1 MGRWYYRPAMI
12 VTLPDGSRLELP
24 DGATGHDAA
33 AAIGPGLAKAA
44 VAVRVGDEVRDLARP
59 LADGDA
65 IEIVTPKSGADYL
78 YVMRH
83 SAAHVMAE
91 AVQSMVPGT
100 KLGFGP
106 PIDDGF
112 YYDFDPPR
120 PLTEEDF
127 PAIEAAMGRLIGAA
141 SPFQRTVMSVAGA
154 REYFAERG
162 EDYKVN
168 QVDELAGR
176 GEATVSLYRDGDF
189 VDLCQGPHLHDTGRI
204 GAVKVLSLAGAYWR
218 GSEKNPQLTRVYA
231 TAFPTAAEL
240 ETHLAALEEARAR
253 DHRRLGRELGIFHFD
268 DAGPG
273 FPFFLPNGMVV
284 VNGIREAVRAD
295 LERMGYDEI
304 QTPTLLSE
312 ELWHRSGHWEH
323 YHDHMYFTDVDEGR
337 FALKPMNCPGAC
349 LVYRSHRRSYRDL
362 PIRYAELGHVHRHEL
377 SGVLHGL
384 FRVRAFTQDDAHIFC
399 RLDQVTEEVRAV
411 LDLIQG
417 FYARF
422 GLGDV
427 TLKLATRPEKASGA
441 PEMWDAAEEALRVA
455 LGDRP
460 HELKEGD
467 GAFYGPKI
475 DFHVAD
481 TMGRSWQLGTCQLDF
496 YMPERF
502 ELAYTSPEDTEERPV
517 MIHRAVTGSI
527 ERFLGILIENGA
539 GAFPFWLAPEQARV
553 LPVADRHAPYAE
565 RVRARLREGGLR
577 AEVDARGESVGRR
590 IRDGEIAKVPYLLV
604 VGDREA
610 ESGTA
615 SARARGEGDLG
626 AVPLE
631 ELAGRLA
638 DEARGG

>member
-1 MGRWYYRPAMI
+1 MT

-44 VAVRVGDEVRDLARP
+44 VAVKVGDEIRDLARP
-59 LADGDA
+59 LEDGDA
-65 IEIVTPKSGADYL
+65 IEIVTPRSGDDYL

-91 AVQSMVPGT
+91 AVQSLIPGT

-106 PIDDGF
+106 PIEDGF
-112 YYDFDPPR
+112 YYDFDAPR

-127 PAIEAAMGRLIGAA
+127 PAIEAEMARIIGAKA
-141 SPFQRTVMSVAGA
+141 PFRRSVMSIDDA
-154 REYFAERG
+154 RAYFAERG
-162 EDYKVN
+162 DPYKVD
-168 QVDELAGR
+168 QIDELER
-176 GEATVSLYRDGDF
+176 QGETSVSLYRQRDF
-189 VDLCQGPHLHDTGRI
+189 VDLCRGPHLQDTGRI
-204 GAVKVLSLAGAYWR
+204 GPVKLQSVAGAYWR
-218 GSEKNPQLTRVYA
+218 GSETNPQLTRVYA
-231 TAFPTAAEL
+231 TAFPTSKEL
-240 ETHLAALEEARAR
+240 EAHLAALEEARAR

-284 VNGIREAVRAD
+284 VNGIKAAVRQD
-295 LERMGYDEI
+295 LERLGYEEI
-304 QTPTLLSE
+304 ETPTLLSE
-312 ELWHRSGHWEH
+312 ELWHRSGHWDH
-323 YHDHMYFTDVDEGR
+323 YHEHMYFTDVDEGR

-349 LVYRSHRRSYRDL
+349 LVYRSRRRSYRDL
-362 PIRYAELGHVHRHEL
+362 PIRYAEFGHVHRHEL

-399 RLDQVTEEVRAV
+399 RLDQVTEEVRTV

-427 TLKLATRPEKASGA
+427 HLKLATRPEKASGA

-502 ELAYTSPEDTEERPV
+502 ELTYTSAEDVEERPV

-553 LPVADRHAPYAE
+553 LPVADRHAEHAG
-565 RVRARLREGGLR
+565 RVRARLRAEGLR
-577 AEVDARGESVGRR
+577 VNVDARGESVGRR
-590 IRDGEIAKVPYLLV
+590 IRDGELAKVPYLLV

-615 SARARGEGDLG
+615 SARARGRGDLG
-626 AVPLE
+626 ALPLD
-631 ELAGRLA
+631 ELAQRLA
-638 DEARGG
+638 DEARSG

>member
-1 MGRWYYRPAMI
+1 MNLM
-12 VTLPDGSRLELP
+12 LPDGSRLELP

-44 VAVRVGDEVRDLARP
+44 VAVRVGDEIRDLARP

-65 IEIVTPKSGADYL
+65 IQIVTPKSGDDYL

-91 AVQSMVPGT
+91 AVQAVVPGT

-106 PIDDGF
+106 PIEDGF

-120 PLTEEDF
+120 PLTEDDF
-127 PAIEAAMGRLIGAA
+127 SAIEAEMARIIAA
-141 SPFQRTVMSVAGA
+141 AAPFQRSVMSIDDAHD
-154 REYFAERG
+154 YFSERG
-162 EDYKVN
+162 DTYKVD
-168 QVDELAGR
+168 QVEELARR
-176 GEATVSLYRDGDF
+176 GESSVSLYRDRDF

-218 GSEKNPQLTRVYA
+218 GSEQNPQLTRVYA
-231 TAFPTAAEL
+231 TAFPTSTEL
-240 ETHLAALEEARAR
+240 DAHLEHLEEARAR

-273 FPFFLPNGMVV
+273 FPFFLPRGMAV
-284 VNGIREAVRAD
+284 VNGIKAAVREE
-295 LERMGYDEI
+295 LERMDYGEI
-304 QTPTLLSE
+304 QTPTILSD
-312 ELWHRSGHWEH
+312 ELWKRSGHWDH
-323 YHDHMYFTDVDEGR
+323 YREQMYFTDVDGQE
-337 FALKPMNCPGAC
+337 FAIKPMNCPGAC
-349 LVYRSHRRSYRDL
+349 LVYRSRRHSYRDL
-362 PIRYAELGHVHRHEL
+362 PLRYAELGHVHRHEL

-399 RLDQVTEEVRAV
+399 RLDQVTDEVRSV
-411 LDLIQG
+411 LDLSER

-427 TLKLATRPEKASGA
+427 TLKFATRPEKADGP
-441 PEMWDAAEEALRVA
+441 PEMWDAAEEALRTA

-460 HELKEGD
+460 HELKPGD

-475 DFHVAD
+475 DFHVSD

-502 ELAYTSPEDTEERPV
+502 ELTYTTAEDTEERPV

-565 RVRARLREGGLR
+565 RLRERLRREGLR

-590 IRDGEIAKVPYLLV
+590 IRDGELAKVPYLLV

-610 ESGTA
+610 EAGTA

-626 AVPLE
+626 AVPVE

-638 DEARGG
+638 DEARSG

>member
-1 MGRWYYRPAMI
+1 MARWYDAAGMD

-65 IEIVTPKSGADYL
+65 IQIVTAKSGHDYL
-78 YVMRH
+78 DVMRH

-91 AVQSMVPGT
+91 AVQALIPGAR
-100 KLGFGP
+100 LGFGP
-106 PIDDGF
+106 PIEDGF
-112 YYDFDPPR
+112 YYDFDLPR

-127 PAIEAAMGRLIGAA
+127 PAIEAEMARIVAA
-141 SPFQRTVMSVAGA
+141 KAPFQRSVMSIADA
-154 REYFAERG
+154 RAHFAERG
-162 EDYKVN
+162 DPYKVD
-168 QVDELAGR
+168 QIEELAR
-176 GEATVSLYRDGDF
+176 QGESSVSLYRQRDF
-189 VDLCQGPHLHDTGRI
+189 VDLCRGPHLPDTGRI
-204 GAVKVLSLAGAYWR
+204 GPAKLLSVAGAYWR

-231 TAFPTAAEL
+231 TAFPTSAEL
-240 ETHLAALEEARAR
+240 EAHLEALEQARAR
-253 DHRRLGRELGIFHFD
+253 DHRRLGRDLGIFHFD

-273 FPFFLPNGMVV
+273 FPFYLPNGMVV
-284 VNGIREAVRAD
+284 INGIKEAVRAD
-295 LERMGYDEI
+295 LDRMGYDEI
-304 QTPTLLSE
+304 QTPTLLSD
-312 ELWHRSGHWEH
+312 ELWKRSGHWDH
-323 YHDHMYFTDVDEGR
+323 YHEHMYFTEVDEGR

-349 LVYRSHRRSYRDL
+349 LVYRSRRRSYRDL
-362 PIRYAELGHVHRHEL
+362 PIRYAEFGHVHRHEL

-411 LDLIQG
+411 LDLIEG

-427 TLKLATRPEKASGA
+427 ALKLATRPEKASGT

-496 YMPERF
+496 FMPERF
-502 ELAYTSPEDTEERPV
+502 DLTYTSPEDVEERPV
-517 MIHRAVTGSI
+517 MIHRAVTGSV

-539 GAFPFWLAPEQARV
+539 GEFPFWLAPEHARV
-553 LPVADRHAPYAE
+553 LPVSDRHAGYAE
-565 RVRARLREGGLR
+565 QVRARLRADGLR
-577 AEVDARGESVGRR
+577 AGVDARGESVGRR
-590 IRDGEIAKVPYLLV
+590 IRDGELAKVPYLLV
-604 VGDREA
+604 VGDREEEA
-610 ESGTA
+610 GTA
-615 SARARGEGDLG
+615 SARHRGEGDLG
-626 AVPLE
+626 AVPVG
-631 ELAGRLA
+631 ELAARLA
-638 DEARGG
+638 DEARSG

>member
-1 MGRWYYRPAMI
+1 
-12 VTLPDGSRLELP
+12 
-24 DGATGHDAA
+24 
-33 AAIGPGLAKAA
+33 
-44 VAVRVGDEVRDLARP
+44 
-59 LADGDA
+59 
-65 IEIVTPKSGADYL
+65 
-78 YVMRH
+78 
-83 SAAHVMAE
+83 
-91 AVQSMVPGT
+91 
-100 KLGFGP
+100 
-106 PIDDGF
+106 
-112 YYDFDPPR
+112 
-120 PLTEEDF
+120 
-127 PAIEAAMGRLIGAA
+127 
-141 SPFQRTVMSVAGA
+141 
-154 REYFAERG
+154 
-162 EDYKVN
+162 
-168 QVDELAGR
+168 
-176 GEATVSLYRDGDF
+176 
-189 VDLCQGPHLHDTGRI
+189 
-204 GAVKVLSLAGAYWR
+204 
-218 GSEKNPQLTRVYA
+218 
-231 TAFPTAAEL
+231 
-240 ETHLAALEEARAR
+240 
-253 DHRRLGRELGIFHFD
+253 
-268 DAGPG
+268 
-273 FPFFLPNGMVV
+273 
-284 VNGIREAVRAD
+284 
-295 LERMGYDEI
+295 
-304 QTPTLLSE
+304 
-312 ELWHRSGHWEH
+312 
-323 YHDHMYFTDVDEGR
+323 MYFTDVDEGR

-349 LVYRSHRRSYRDL
+349 LVYRSRRRSYRDL

-427 TLKLATRPEKASGA
+427 ALKLATRPEKASGA

-502 ELAYTSPEDTEERPV
+502 ELTYTTPEDAEERPV

-565 RVRARLREGGLR
+565 RVRVRLREEGLR

-590 IRDGEIAKVPYLLV
+590 IRDGELAKVPYLLV

-610 ESGTA
+610 EAGTA

-631 ELAGRLA
+631 ELAERLA
-638 DEARGG
+638 DEARSG

>member
-1 MGRWYYRPAMI
+1 MT

-44 VAVRVGDEVRDLARP
+44 VAVRVGDEIRDLARP

-65 IEIVTPKSGADYL
+65 IEIVTPRSGDDYL

-91 AVQSMVPGT
+91 AVQTVMPGT
-100 KLGFGP
+100 RLGFGP
-106 PIDDGF
+106 PIEDGF

-120 PLTEEDF
+120 PLTEDDF
-127 PAIEAAMGRLIGAA
+127 PAIEAEMARLIAGT
-141 SPFQRTVMSVAGA
+141 SPFRRTEMSVDGA
-154 REYFAERG
+154 REYFSERG
-162 EDYKVN
+162 EGYKVD
-168 QVDELAGR
+168 QVEELARR
-176 GEATVSLYRDGDF
+176 GEATVSLYRDGEF
-189 VDLCQGPHLHDTGRI
+189 VNLCQGPHLHDTARI
-204 GAVKVLSLAGAYWR
+204 GATKLLSLAGAYWR
-218 GSEKNPQLTRVYA
+218 GSEENPQLTRLYA
-231 TAFPTAAEL
+231 TAFPTAKEL
-240 ETHLAALEEARAR
+240 DAHLEALEEARAR
-253 DHRRLGRELGIFHFD
+253 DHRRLGRELGIYHFD

-284 VNGIREAVRAD
+284 VNAIRAAVRAD

-304 QTPTLLSE
+304 QTPTLLSD
-312 ELWHRSGHWEH
+312 ELWHRSGHWDH
-323 YHDHMYFTDVDEGR
+323 YKDHMYFTEVDEQR

-349 LVYRSHRRSYRDL
+349 LVYRSRRRSYRDL
-362 PIRYAELGHVHRHEL
+362 PIRYAEFGNVHRHEL

-399 RLDQVTEEVRAV
+399 RLDQVTEEVRSV

-427 TLKLATRPEKASGA
+427 ALKLATRPEKASGT

-481 TMGRSWQLGTCQLDF
+481 VMGRSWQLGTCQLDF

-517 MIHRAVTGSI
+517 MIHRAVTGSV

-553 LPVADRHAPYAE
+553 LPVADRHAEYAE
-565 RVRARLREGGLR
+565 RVRARLRQEGLR
-577 AEVDARGESVGRR
+577 AAVDARGESVGRR
-590 IRDGEIAKVPYLLV
+590 IRDGELAKVPYLLV

-626 AVPLE
+626 ALPLD
-631 ELAGRLA
+631 ELAARLA
-638 DEARGG
+638 AEAEAGAG